1 MTFDEMNHEDL
12 QKIVTHLDQALYNHE
27 AWFNSLIRTLICH
40 LPPDQRDTSDNA
52 HKECRFG
59 QWYYTTNLEHLNEHP
74 GFKALGEEHERMHQL
89 VKKLLETMSSGKIIS
104 PPDYDSFSNSLERL
118 RLEITTLVRELENL
132 LYTRDPLTKTIN
144 RVNMLTIL
152 REQQERAKREN
163 QRCFLVMM
171 DIDHFKAINDQ
182 HGHGIG
188 DNILSA
194 TARLITES
202 LQPHDR
208 IFRYGGEEFL
218 ISLNNIEAN
227 QAFEKIEELRNK
239 IASNDII
246 KEPTPIRITVSFGI
260 SPLDVYSP
268 VEESIERADKA
279 LMAAK
284 SSGRN
289 CTQFWN
295 QEM

>member
-1 MTFDEMNHEDL
+1 MPFTEMNHEDL
-12 QKIVTHLDQALYNHE
+12 QKIITRLDQAIYNHQ

-40 LPPDQRDTSDNA
+40 LPPDQRDIADDA
-52 HKECRFG
+52 HRQCRFG
-59 QWYYTTNLEHLNEHP
+59 QWYYSENLNHLSKHP

-89 VKKLLETMSSGKIIS
+89 AKSLLEAVNSGRVVS
-104 PPDYDSFSNSLERL
+104 PPEYDNFSNSLERL
-118 RLEITTLVRELENL
+118 SLEITTLIRELENL

-144 RVNMLTIL
+144 RVNMLTLL
-152 REQQERAKREN
+152 REQQESAKREN

-182 HGHGIG
+182 HGHKIG
-188 DNILSA
+188 DNILSVVA
-194 TARLITES
+194 HLIAEN

-227 QAFEKIEELRNK
+227 KAFEKIEELRNK
-239 IASNDII
+239 IAANDII

-260 SPLDVYSP
+260 SPLDLYAP
-268 VEESIERADKA
+268 VEDSIERADKA